1 MDPDEDFRAYVVH
14 RSPAL
19 LRTGYLLTGDAA
31 AAEDLVQNAL
41 FKTWGQWRRVS
52 AMDNPD
58 AYVRRVMLNDRRS
71 WWRRTGAREQ
81 LVAVPP
87 ERPGPDEEAALAE
100 RDRVWRVM
108 SRMPPRMRA
117 VLVLRYW
124 DDLSEA
130 EIADALGCSVGTVK
144 SQASRGLRRLADLLG
159 PDRADAARGDREGHR

>member
-1 MDPDEDFRAYVVH
+1 MDPDEDFRAYVAH

-31 AAEDLVQNAL
+31 AAEDLVQSAL
-41 FKTWGQWRRVS
+41 AKTWRHWRRVA
-52 AMDNPD
+52 AMGNPD
-58 AYVRRVMLNDRRS
+58 AYVRRVMLNERRS

-81 LVAVPP
+81 LVGVPP
-87 ERPGPDEEAALAE
+87 ERPGPDEAVAHAD
-100 RDRVWRVM
+100 RDRVWRAM

-130 EIADALGCSVGTVK
+130 EIADVLGCSTGTVK
-144 SQASRGLRRLADLLG
+144 SQASRRLRRLADLLE
-159 PDRADAARGDREGHR
+159 PDRAGAARGDQGGRR